1 MQLVDSP
8 HYHRTITA
16 LTKGDI
22 PGVSIFCISTHI
34 SAKINLVTPLFMT
47 KFYLLIATVAF
58 FDLMAILA
66 GKMSL
71 ITGKSFYI
79 ALCAI
84 GFGIA
89 GYFFALTLKYEDV
102 AIVNVLWIA
111 LSIIL
116 VALMGHFFF
125 KEHLSSTNI
134 LGMAVVMLGVVILNL
149 R

>member
-1 MQLVDSP
+1 M
-8 HYHRTITA
+8 A
-16 LTKGDI
+16 
-22 PGVSIFCISTHI
+22 
-34 SAKINLVTPLFMT
+34 

-71 ITGKSFYI
+71 ITGNSFYI
-79 ALCAI
+79 ALCAL

-125 KEHLSSTNI
+125 KEHLTSVDI
-134 LGMAVVMLGVVILNL
+134 LGMAIVMFGVVILNL